1 MRRLYYMYYM
11 EINSLYSWVAIFKND
26 FKFHKTSLSSI
37 TKMVFDR
44 DSVIIACWIVYIFG
58 YCQVWKFRKFESTW
72 ICTKFPLATDHM
84 KMEIICSKT
93 ELNFYGKKKKCFVT
107 QVLYYGMTLPQNCF
121 KKRYKMYMYMEYLMI
136 KQKKNVNP
144 TPFSTL

>member
-93 ELNFYGKKKKCFVT
+93 ELNFYGKKIMFRYTGTILWNDFTTELFQKEIQNVYVYGIFNDKTKEKC
-107 QVLYYGMTLPQNCF
+107 
-121 KKRYKMYMYMEYLMI
+121 
-136 KQKKNVNP
+136 
-144 TPFSTL
+144 

>member
-1 MRRLYYMYYM
+1 MRRLYYIYYM

-72 ICTKFPLATDHM
+72 ICTKFPLATDHL

-93 ELNFYGKKKKCFVT
+93 ELNFYGKKIMFRYTGTILWNDFTTELFQKEIQNVYVYGIFNDKTKEKC
-107 QVLYYGMTLPQNCF
+107 
-121 KKRYKMYMYMEYLMI
+121 
-136 KQKKNVNP
+136 
-144 TPFSTL
+144 

>member
-72 ICTKFPLATDHM
+72 ICTKFPLATDHL

-93 ELNFYGKKKKCFVT
+93 ELNFYGKKIMFRYTGTILWNDFTTELFQKEIQNVYVYGIFNDKTKEKC
-107 QVLYYGMTLPQNCF
+107 
-121 KKRYKMYMYMEYLMI
+121 
-136 KQKKNVNP
+136 
-144 TPFSTL
+144 

>member
-72 ICTKFPLATDHM
+72 ICTKFPLATDHL

-93 ELNFYGKKKKCFVT
+93 ELNFYGKKKMFRYTGTILWNDFTTELFQKEIQNVYVYGIFNDKTKEKC
-107 QVLYYGMTLPQNCF
+107 
-121 KKRYKMYMYMEYLMI
+121 
-136 KQKKNVNP
+136 
-144 TPFSTL
+144 

>member
-93 ELNFYGKKKKCFVT
+93 ELNFYGKKKMFRYTGTILWNDFTTELFQKEIQNVYVYGIFNDKTKEKC
-107 QVLYYGMTLPQNCF
+107 
-121 KKRYKMYMYMEYLMI
+121 
-136 KQKKNVNP
+136 
-144 TPFSTL
+144 

>member
-1 MRRLYYMYYM
+1 MRRLYYIYYM

-93 ELNFYGKKKKCFVT
+93 ELNFYGKKIMFRYTGTILWNDFTTELFQKEIQNVYVYGIFNDKTKEKC
-107 QVLYYGMTLPQNCF
+107 
-121 KKRYKMYMYMEYLMI
+121 
-136 KQKKNVNP
+136 
-144 TPFSTL
+144 